1 MQVNPT
7 KSTQAASPLDGMMA
21 EKTAAQSAAEA
32 FAAVLAKAGL
42 NVQAGV
48 SASLQAPA
56 SLAPVIEKHQRI
68 EVRDTSRDE
77 ARPANDKAV
86 ARGRDEDKTT
96 GQERAQEVRPE
107 GKPAAKADKSDR
119 ANDERKSVERSDGA
133 SEAGDENVEAGGE
146 TQVVADQSGDESGE
160 AVAAGTNDK
169 AAMVA
174 AVEEKTAAVIAVM
187 SAQPVAQ
194 DPKLTKLSNEQT
206 ADAAQTLVTEG
217 DEGEVDAALLQT
229 GRETKAEAGPQ
240 TQAKTVINQD
250 DGLEEFE
257 QAVISL
263 RPATA
268 NANAAKTA
276 QTGEQAAETQNVANP
291 EADRQAA
298 MLSRIVG
305 ERGQVS
311 IESAGKNAQ
320 PVSQPSSMLT
330 TGLLAVET
338 QTQEAVAGA
347 EGGFSN
353 GADLGGGMAQ
363 NGSGKNANA
372 AQAAM
377 PANAQL
383 GAGVAATAQTQSGG
397 FSAALVGA
405 QAGAGEGGAEIQGV
419 QGAQGSQAA
428 SSAQQASNGLAQAQT
443 PQEAR
448 AANAAQAAEKP
459 HEVKQPVPAKEIM
472 DQINVQISKAAKE
485 GLDKITVQM
494 RPEALGR
501 VEVQLK
507 LGNDGQL
514 SALIVADK
522 AETLEALKRDA
533 SQLEKSLADAGFKTD
548 QGSLQFSL
556 RGEQQGNQQ
565 KAEGGKGL
573 NGFER
578 GQALDEASAEET
590 IAQSRPRASSRSGV
604 DISV

>member
-7 KSTQAASPLDGMMA
+7 KSNPAASPVDGLIA

-42 NVQAGV
+42 NVQAGM

-68 EVRDTSRDE
+68 EVRDASRSE

-107 GKPAAKADKSDR
+107 GKPAAKADKGER
-119 ANDERKSVERSDGA
+119 AGEDRKSVERSDGA
-133 SEAGDENVEAGGE
+133 SDAGDEQVESGGE
-146 TQVVADQSGDESGE
+146 TQVVANQADGE
-160 AVAAGTNDK
+160 AGETVAAGANDK

-194 DPKLTKLSNEQT
+194 DPKLVKQGNDQAVQT
-206 ADAAQTLVTEG
+206 AQTNVVDGGETDGDVVLAQAGQEAKS
-217 DEGEVDAALLQT
+217 D
-229 GRETKAEAGPQ
+229 AGPK
-240 TQAKTVINQD
+240 AAVKTVFNQD
-250 DGLEEFE
+250 DGSQEFE

-263 RPATA
+263 RPAVA

-276 QTGEQAAETQNVANP
+276 QTDEQVAQAQTVANP

-338 QTQEAVAGA
+338 QTQDAVAGA

-363 NGSGKNANA
+363 NGSGKGANA
-372 AQAAM
+372 AQVAM

-383 GAGVAATAQTQSGG
+383 GAGVAATAQNQTGG
-397 FSAALVGA
+397 FSAALAGA
-405 QAGAGEGGAEIQGV
+405 QAAAGEGGAEIQGV

-428 SSAQQASNGLAQAQT
+428 SSAQQASNGMAQAQA
-443 PQEAR
+443 PHEAR

-459 HEVKQPVPAKEIM
+459 HEAKQPVPAKEIM

-507 LGNDGQL
+507 LGADGQL

-565 KAEGGKGL
+565 KAEGNKGL

-578 GQALDEASAEET
+578 GQALDEASAEEA